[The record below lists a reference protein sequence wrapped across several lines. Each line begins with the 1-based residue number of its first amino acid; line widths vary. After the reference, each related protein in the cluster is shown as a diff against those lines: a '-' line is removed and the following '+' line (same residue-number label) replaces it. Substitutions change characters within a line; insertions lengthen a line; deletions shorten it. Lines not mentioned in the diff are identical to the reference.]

1 MTEASAPK
9 PAPEEDGKA
18 KRLTP
23 REYARAKTMWQSGE
37 YSLAEISDTVGVSAT
52 ALSRRFKRDTVSKGS
67 DAKKVSAAVKRAIEK
82 TSAAQA
88 EELASAA
95 HDMKMLALKAVDLF
109 TKKAYSE
116 VAKSIQAGTALG
128 EKLND
133 LKALE
138 IASKIVSNNYGTGA
152 RILGLD
158 QNLGLD
164 EELPEL
170 NINIMT
176 ENDVA
181 ELREAQRREEAEAN
195 GELSDPDLLDTDLSD
210 DDLDELDRA
219 LSAGDDDLVIEG
231 EEEGKT

>member
-1 MTEASAPK
+1 
-9 PAPEEDGKA
+9 
-18 KRLTP
+18 
-23 REYARAKTMWQSGE
+23 MWQSGE